1 MALYRVAS
9 YTRLMLV
16 GRDEEQQALV
26 RLLDDARAGRSGV
39 LAISGEAGIGKSALL
54 AYAEEQAT
62 GMNVLRARGVQ
73 SEAHIPFAGLFE
85 LLRPALPW
93 IDQIPDPQ
101 ATALESALAL
111 RPAASAPGRFAVGA
125 ATLSLLAA
133 YSESAPVAVLLDD
146 AHWLDGSSADALLFA
161 FRRLVADPVAVVLA
175 VRQGEQS
182 LLDGAD
188 LPALSLAG
196 LDRASA
202 GELLRYQAAEP
213 LQHNLADRLHRETGG
228 NPLALLE
235 LVRDRRRLA
244 DLPPDAPLATVSSV
258 AGVYLERMRSLPERA
273 RDALVLASAIDGGE
287 VSVLA
292 RAAPMLGLELSDL
305 VPAEAAGLITVHHS
319 RVEFRHPLA
328 RSAIYGD
335 ALPDRRR
342 TLHRALASALPDSE
356 ADRRAWHLA
365 LASFGPDDAASSAL
379 EQAGQRA
386 HRRGAYDVS
395 SRAFERAALLAPD
408 EDRKA
413 RLCYAAADAAWLGG
427 LADRAIA
434 LLDQADRHA
443 PAADLAVAIE
453 HLRGYI
459 AIHRGPVTEG
469 QQILLDAA
477 ERAAP
482 IDQERAVVMLAEAAY
497 ASFFAGDAAT
507 MRLAAERAA
516 SLAPP
521 DPNGRIAFFTL
532 ITRGMA
538 LIFSGEDEPGAPAIR
553 AAVEA
558 LERSDE
564 LRDDPR
570 LLAWAA
576 MGSIWLR
583 EADIGRAL
591 GYRALEVARR
601 KSAVGAL
608 PFLLIHVAIDQA
620 ATDRWAEA
628 QAGFHEA
635 ISLARE
641 TGQQTDLGACL
652 AYLAR
657 LEARQ
662 GRAELSRGHANE
674 ALSLSRKLSLGVWE
688 VIAIAALGEL
698 ELSLGR
704 PETALAHFEE
714 QRAVLRSRRILDAD
728 LSPVPELVE
737 IYLRLGR
744 GPEAAELAGEFSR
757 DADIKAQPWALARA
771 ARCRGLLAAAGE
783 SDPHFDTALALHA
796 QTADAFET
804 ARTHLAYGARLR
816 RERQRVR
823 AREQLRAA
831 IDAFD
836 HLGADPWS
844 EMARTE
850 LAATGETARRRD
862 VTTLNDL
869 TPQELQI
876 ALSLAEGRTT
886 RETAAALFLSP
897 KTIEYH
903 LRSVY
908 RKLSVGSRS
917 ELTAAMERI
926 AAG

>member
-1 MALYRVAS
+1 
-9 YTRLMLV
+9 MLL
-16 GRDEEQQALV
+16 GRDHEQQALV
-26 RLLDDARAGRSGV
+26 RLLDDARSGRSGV
-39 LAISGEAGIGKSALL
+39 LAIVGEAGIGKSALL
-54 AYAEEQAT
+54 AYAEEQAV

-73 SEAHIPFAGLFE
+73 SEAQIPFAGLFG

-93 IDQIPDPQ
+93 ISQIPDPQ
-101 ATALESALAL
+101 AAALESALAL
-111 RPAASAPGRFAVGA
+111 RPASAPGRFAVGA

-133 YSESAPVAVLLDD
+133 YSEKAPVAVLVDD

-175 VRQGEQS
+175 ARQGEPS
-182 LLDGAD
+182 LLDGGD
-188 LPALSLAG
+188 LTTLRIQG
-196 LDRASA
+196 LDRTSA
-202 GELLRYQAAEP
+202 AELLKHQGDEP
-213 LQHNLADRLHRETGG
+213 LSQELADRIHRETGG

-235 LVRDRRRLA
+235 LGRERQRLA
-244 DLPPDAPLATVSSV
+244 DLPPDAPLAAGTSV
-258 AGVYLERMRSLPERA
+258 ARVYLQRMRALPQA
-273 RDALVLASAIDGGE
+273 TRDALVLASAIDGGE
-287 VSVLA
+287 VPVLA
-292 RAAPMLGLELSDL
+292 RAAPMLGLDLSDL
-305 VPAEAAGLITVHHS
+305 VPAEAAALIAVHDS

-335 ALPDRRR
+335 APAVQRR
-342 TLHRALASALPDSE
+342 TVHRAVASALPDTE

-386 HRRGAYDVS
+386 YQRSAYDVS
-395 SRAFERAALLAPD
+395 SRAFERAALLAP
-408 EDRKA
+408 EEA
-413 RLCYAAADAAWLGG
+413 RQGRLMYAAADAAWLGG
-427 LADRAIA
+427 LADRAVA
-434 LLDQADRHA
+434 LLDQAGRHV
-443 PAADLAVAIE
+443 PDPGLAVAIE
-453 HLRGYI
+453 HLRGHI
-459 AIHRGPVTEG
+459 AIHRGPVTEA
-469 QQILLDAA
+469 QEILLAAA

-482 IDQERAVVMLAEAAY
+482 IDPERAVVMLAEAAN
-497 ASFFAGDAAT
+497 ASFYAGDAAT
-507 MRLAAERAA
+507 MLLAAGRAA

-532 ITRGMA
+532 ITQGMA
-538 LIFSGEDEPGAPAIR
+538 LIFSGQDEPGAPAVR
-553 AAVEA
+553 AAVEV
-558 LERSDE
+558 LECSDE

-583 EADIGRAL
+583 EGDIGRAL
-591 GYRALEVARR
+591 TYRALEAARR

-608 PFLLIHVAIDQA
+608 PFLLVHIAIDQA

-628 QAGFHEA
+628 QAGYHEA
-635 ISLARE
+635 IGLARE
-641 TGQQTDLGACL
+641 TGQYADLGTSL
-652 AYLAR
+652 AFLAR

-662 GRAELSRGHANE
+662 GRAEQSRRHSNE
-674 ALSLSRKLSLGVWE
+674 ALSLSRELSLGVCE
-688 VIAIAALGEL
+688 VWAIAALGDL
-698 ELSLGR
+698 ELGLGR
-704 PETALAHFEE
+704 PEAALAYFEE
-714 QRAVLRSRRILDAD
+714 QRAVLRARGILDAD

-744 GPEAAELAGEFSR
+744 GPEAAKIAEEFSR
-757 DADIKAQPWALARA
+757 DADTKAQPWALARA
-771 ARCRGLLAAAGE
+771 ARCRGLLAAEGE
-783 SDPHFDTALALHA
+783 SDRHFQTALTLHG
-796 QTADAFET
+796 QTPDAFE
-804 ARTHLAYGARLR
+804 AGRTHLAHGARLR

-831 IDAFD
+831 VEVFD

-844 EMARTE
+844 EMARAE
-850 LAATGETARRRD
+850 LSATGETARRRD

-876 ALSLAEGRTT
+876 ALSLAGGRTT

-908 RKLSVGSRS
+908 RKLSIRSRS
-917 ELTAAMERI
+917 ELRAAMDRL
-926 AAG
+926 AAGLRA